1 MDFNSIPFFPQNN
14 NHYLTSE
21 LDDPLERHFQKNLYD
36 LFPEDVNVLSNLFNY
51 CFSEKIIEDPIN
63 DNFPWFLD
71 TGSFNTEKKSENKK
85 RGQKTSKKQR
95 YGIHGKEKFDNLL
108 TKIQVHY
115 FTFLID
121 FCNDA
126 LKKEFQIS
134 KDSFKYINNKFKTN
148 VSFKHISNL
157 MNLSIKEILN
167 MEMAKKYKRFKK
179 SNNMD
184 LLEKIESKS
193 KFLSELFQK
202 NYLELFYIYYN
213 NERPLEKMMF
223 GNEEIILSKKT
234 KSFYYLLEKEKNKD
248 LRQKLIATAKSVYFG
263 ANENYGNKFSTTII
277 H

>member
-21 LDDPLERHFQKNLYD
+21 LDDPLERLFQKNLYD
-36 LFPEDVNVLSNLFNY
+36 LFPEDVNVLSNLFNC

-85 RGQKTSKKQR
+85 RGQK
-95 YGIHGKEKFDNLL
+95 
-108 TKIQVHY
+108 
-115 FTFLID
+115 TFLID

-248 LRQKLIATAKSVYFG
+248 LRQKLITTAKSVYFG